1 MDNAKF
7 KSLARKR
14 LDGKYSVVVLSLLLF
29 MVLGGCCSFV
39 AMAINAS
46 WTSSLLMFII
56 ESLLMMGFVG
66 IILNISRGKK
76 VSLDDLF
83 TKTDLFGKYIVITL
97 LLALVGFII
106 TLLGYLAFKSL
117 IMVSLYHTEINLLLA
132 IFLILFGLFLTIAI
146 IMVGIYLAI
155 AFSQTY
161 FILYDEPKL
170 SVMKVLEKSFDMMAD
185 YILEYF
191 VLVLSFIGWIILGIF
206 TFGILYFWLIPYM
219 LVTLAIFYDKIKQS
233 YEETLGEELKEE
245 AKKVVVSPSKPKTTK
260 TPAVVK
266 APTKKAATRKTT
278 TSKSTAKK
286 ATTKTT
292 STVKKATTK
301 STASKP
307 TVKKAAAKTTSTAK
321 KATTKSTASKP
332 AVKKAATK
340 ATSTA
345 KKPATKTAAK
355 TTAKKTTK

>member
-1 MDNAKF
+1 MDNSKL

-29 MVLGGCCSFV
+29 MVLGGCCSFI
-39 AMAINAS
+39 AIAVNAS
-46 WTSSLLMFII
+46 WTSSLLMFIV

-66 IILNISRGKK
+66 IVLNISRGKK

-97 LLALVGFII
+97 ILALATFII

-117 IMVSLYHTEINLLLA
+117 IMVSLYHTEINLFLA

-170 SVMKVLEKSFDMMAD
+170 GILEILEKSFDMMAD

-191 VLVLSFIGWIILGIF
+191 ILVISFIGWAILGIF
-206 TFGILYFWLIPYM
+206 TFGLLYLWLIPYM
-219 LVTLAIFYDKIKQS
+219 LVTFAVFYDKVKAA
-233 YEETLGEELKEE
+233 YEGTTGNLE
-245 AKKVVVSPSKPKTTK
+245 AKPEPKKVVASSSKSKTTK
-260 TPAVVK
+260 TTTATK
-266 APTKKAATRKTT
+266 APAKKTAAKTSTVAKAPAKKTT
-278 TSKSTAKK
+278 TKKTAATKPAAKK
-286 ATTKTT
+286 ATTKT
-292 STVKKATTK
+292 
-301 STASKP
+301 STASKAP
-307 TVKKAAAKTTSTAK
+307 AKKTTTKKTTATKPAAK
-321 KATTKSTASKP
+321 KATTK
-332 AVKKAATK
+332 V
-340 ATSTA
+340 STA
-345 KKPATKTAAK
+345 KKTTTKKTTTKSTTKTAAK
-355 TTAKKTTK
+355 KTTK

>member
-1 MDNAKF
+1 MDNAKL

-191 VLVLSFIGWIILGIF
+191 VLVLSFIGWAILGIF

-219 LVTLAIFYDKIKQS
+219 LVTFAIFYDKIKKT
-233 YEETLGEELKEE
+233 YEETLGEEAKET
-245 AKKVVVSPSKPKTTK
+245 KKVVTASSKPVTTK
-260 TPAVVK
+260 TPAAIK
-266 APTKKAATRKTT
+266 APTKKAATKKTT
-278 TSKSTAKK
+278 ATKPTAKK
-286 ATTKTT
+286 VA
-292 STVKKATTK
+292 TK
-301 STASKP
+301 ST
-307 TVKKAAAKTTSTAK
+307 TA
-321 KATTKSTASKP
+321 KP

-340 ATSTA
+340 TTSTT
-345 KKPATKTAAK
+345 KKTTTKTAAK
-355 TTAKKTTK
+355 PATKRVATKTATKKTTTRTAAKKTTK